1 MPRGGPRPNSGGARP
16 GAGRPRKTIVLPESA
31 LPVLEAPEMKD
42 GSPGAHLLSVVRDAT
57 ADPKLRVDAAK
68 ALLPYCHAKVAEPSK
83 AAQSDAQAL
92 AAHAGTGWQSLLN

>member
-1 MPRGGPRPNSGGARP
+1 MAGMPGRSGGARP
-16 GAGRPRKTIVLPESA
+16 GAGRPRKTMVLTVPAAEPA
-31 LPVLEAPEMKD
+31 RVTGFEP
-42 GSPGAHLLSVVRDAT
+42 GTPGAFLLAVAQDAT